1 MNVLVRQRNL
11 EAAEGGGEPDYPVE
25 HAPAAGFTPSRG
37 QGWVYVVGTLK
48 GGVGKTR
55 LSMLIAFFLTMLG
68 FRVVFIDA
76 DSTSQSS
83 STWQKRVRSTKRP
96 DGTPQEM
103 PFEVIPYPLDD
114 LDAKIDEIRERGD
127 VDYIICDIGGGN
139 STAFQAAI
147 RRAHKLLMPIGA
159 DQSEVDRLGPTRS
172 SALGA
177 SALSTVGGCQMFVA
191 FNRIDRR
198 RKQAN
203 KFRPHLENPN
213 QEHGPYP
220 LCFTEIPQLSPYA
233 DAYGTLVESFDFK
246 NDFVNLDY
254 LLHETGMWE
263 FERLVEEFED
273 DENENEEVPV

>member
-1 MNVLVRQRNL
+1 MNTVVRQRNL
-11 EAAEGGGEPDYPVE
+11 EAAEGGEVSYPTDC
-25 HAPAAGFTPSRG
+25 APAPGFTPSRG
-37 QGWVYVVGTLK
+37 QALVYVIGTLK

-55 LSMLIAFFLTMLG
+55 LSMLIAFFLAMLG

-83 STWQKRVRSTKRP
+83 SSWKKRVVANK
-96 DGTPQEM
+96 QKL
-103 PFEVIPYPLDD
+103 PFEVLPYPLDD
-114 LDAKIDEIRERGD
+114 LDEKIDEIRERGD

-139 STAFQAAI
+139 STAFAAAI

-177 SALSTVGGCQMFVA
+177 SSMSTVGGCEMFVA

-203 KFRPHLENPN
+203 RFRPFLEEPN
-213 QEHGPYP
+213 QEHGAYP
-220 LCFTEIPQLSPYA
+220 LCFTEIPQLAAYA
-233 DAYGTLVESFDFK
+233 DAYGTLVDSFDFK
-246 NDFVNLDY
+246 TEFVNLDY
-254 LLHETGMWE
+254 LLHETGIWE

-273 DENENEEVPV
+273 EPEDEEVLA